1 MLRSSA
7 FAITAGSLYFLLYL
21 ILIFSNVSPNLVV
34 IMFTF
39 SPFIIVWMAYTIIRY
54 GKYTGEELKETD
66 EWGYEDRKKED
77 LGFM

>member
-7 FAITAGSLYFLLYL
+7 FAIIAGSLYFLIYL

-39 SPFIIVWMAYTIIRY
+39 SPFLIIWMAYTIIRY
-54 GKYTGEELKETD
+54 GEYTGEELKENE

-77 LGFM
+77 LGIM